1 MKEKKDRTS
10 DECIMGVPARY
21 YTLSYKNTFF
31 NILINLQ
38 YIKHFSG
45 NHNCDL
51 SALMSHF
58 RC

>member
-31 NILINLQ
+31 DILIYLQ

-45 NHNCDL
+45 NHYCDL
-51 SALMSHF
+51 SALISCLM
-58 RC
+58 C

>member
-10 DECIMGVPARY
+10 DEYIMGVPARY
-21 YTLSYKNTFF
+21 YILSYKNTFF

-45 NHNCDL
+45 NHRNL
-51 SALMSHF
+51 SALVSHF

>member
-21 YTLSYKNTFF
+21 YILSYKNTFF

-38 YIKHFSG
+38 YI
-45 NHNCDL
+45 L
-51 SALMSHF
+51 VVIIVI
-58 RC
+58 